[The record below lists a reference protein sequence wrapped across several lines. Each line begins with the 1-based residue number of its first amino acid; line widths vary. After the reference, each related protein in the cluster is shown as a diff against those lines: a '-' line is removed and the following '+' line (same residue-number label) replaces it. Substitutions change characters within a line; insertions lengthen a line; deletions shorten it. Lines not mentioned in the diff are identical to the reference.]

1 MVMIEILQ
9 FETRSRKMSVLIIYG
24 TKTGT
29 SEKCA
34 KYLADK
40 LECAVTLVNAR
51 DGIKI
56 DLAPYDTV
64 IIGASVRMGHIASSV
79 SKFMEDEEE
88 ALLKKRIALFM
99 CCGFTDK
106 ENIDRQIELNFPP
119 ALRNHAVAIKCFG
132 GELHTD
138 SSNKLEKFVAKM
150 AFRADGDIDLT
161 PELDYKAMDELADI
175 IKSYSLQE
183 AR

>member
-1 MVMIEILQ
+1 
-9 FETRSRKMSVLIIYG
+9 MSVLIIYG

-29 SEKCA
+29 AEKCA

-51 DGIKI
+51 DGIRI
-56 DLAPYDTV
+56 DLKPYDTV
-64 IIGASVRMGHIASSV
+64 IIGASVRMGHIPSVV

-88 ALLKKRIALFM
+88 VLLKKRIALFM
-99 CCGFTDK
+99 CCGFTDN
-106 ENIDRQIELNFPP
+106 ENISHQIELNFPL
-119 ALRNHAVAIKCFG
+119 ALRNHALAVKCFG

-138 SSNKLEKFVAKM
+138 GTTNKLEKFVAKM

-161 PELDYKAMDELADI
+161 PELDYKAMDEMVDI

-183 AR
+183 VK